1 MGKKTKIIRYI
12 ILCSMIIIGI
22 VGFIL
27 FSNVFSKK
35 KNIYIMTWTGAL
47 DSILIE
53 KFEKKYN
60 AKVHVK
66 FYSSNE
72 ELISKLS
79 IYNKNIDIIF
89 PSDYIVN
96 DLFKKKLIKP
106 IQIKK
111 IVHFDKLLPD
121 LLNKVVYNKKHYGVP
136 AGWGAF
142 GIALNES
149 LYKKMEPNSDILKI
163 FFTGKNK
170 RELCKI
176 AVINDMATMT
186 NNAYQYYKYNFKKNK
201 IYNKKNLFTILHE
214 ILEEQKKNVIL
225 YTYDDYLGP
234 IFEHNIVDMALIES
248 GRYLKIIENLPNIN
262 LKFIF
267 SSYYILKVC
276 EYMALAANAQNEDL
290 CYQFINFMLEEE
302 QILYSSKNDFSFSP
316 RKDLLYKTI
325 PQAQEIIKNI
335 QNNKHIALFTDD
347 ILNKRE
353 LIALWMKLK
362 S

>member
-1 MGKKTKIIRYI
+1 MGKKTKIIKYI
-12 ILCSMIIIGI
+12 ILCSIISIGI
-22 VGFIL
+22 VSFIFL
-27 FSNVFSKK
+27 GNVFNKK
-35 KNIYIMTWTGAL
+35 KNIYIMAWAGCL
-47 DSILIE
+47 DSVLIE

-72 ELISKLS
+72 ELISKLG

-89 PSDYIVN
+89 PSDYIIS

-106 IQIKK
+106 IQIKN

-121 LLNKVVYNKKHYGVP
+121 LLNKVVHNKKYYGVP

-149 LYKKMEPNSDILKI
+149 LYKKIESNSDILKI
-163 FFTGKNK
+163 FFTGKHK
-170 RELCKI
+170 GEVFKI

-186 NNAYQYYKYNFKKNK
+186 NNAYHYYKYNFKKNK

-214 ILEEQKKNVIL
+214 ILQEQKKNVVL
-225 YTYDDYLGP
+225 YTHDDFLGP
-234 IFEHNIVDMALIES
+234 IFEHDIVDMAIIES
-248 GRYLKIIENLPNIN
+248 GRYLKIIESLPHIN
-262 LKFIF
+262 LKFVF

-276 EYMALAANAQNEDL
+276 EYMALSANAQNEDL

-302 QILYSSKNDFSFSP
+302 QIIYSSKNDFSFSS

-325 PQAQEIIKNI
+325 PEAQEIIKNI
-335 QNNKHIALFTDD
+335 QNNKHITLFTED
-347 ILNKRE
+347 ILNKKE